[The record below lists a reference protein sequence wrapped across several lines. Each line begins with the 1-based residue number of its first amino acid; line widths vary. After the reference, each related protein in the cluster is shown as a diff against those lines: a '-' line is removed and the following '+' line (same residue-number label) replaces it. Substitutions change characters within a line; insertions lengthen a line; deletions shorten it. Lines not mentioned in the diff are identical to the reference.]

1 MISWIEILLLIVGAG
16 LFVVSFLVPEKEEKV
31 SKETRMMAREEIRDL
46 VSKEMENI
54 RGHVD
59 DVVEES
65 MTYAMEKTERSLER
79 LSNEKIMAVNEYS
92 ELVLKEINKNHDE
105 VMFLYDM
112 LNDKHS
118 NLKNTVNEATK
129 AAKEVEE
136 TTKEAEAVVDAIQK
150 LAAEPAQEEFREWD
164 FAASG
169 GREQTNAPEQG
180 KVEAEAQPEEK
191 KTEPGSKDRNRNR
204 NDAILSMYRQG
215 YPILDIAQ
223 FLGVGTG
230 EVKLVIDLYK
240 DK

>member
-1 MISWIEILLLIVGAG
+1 MISWIEILLLVVGACM
-16 LFVVSFLVPEKEEKV
+16 FAASFLIPEKQEKM
-31 SKETRMMAREEIRDL
+31 SKENRLMAREEIRDL
-46 VSKEMENI
+46 VAKEMESI
-54 RGHVD
+54 RSHVD

-118 NLKNTVNEATK
+118 HLKNTVNEAART
-129 AAKEVEE
+129 AKEVEE
-136 TTKEAEAVVDAIQK
+136 STKEAEAVVDAMQK
-150 LAAEPAQEEFREWD
+150 LSAEPAAEETREWSFSMLGGQSQEEKP
-164 FAASG
+164 G
-169 GREQTNAPEQG
+169 GIPDGEVR
-180 KVEAEAQPEEK
+180 PEEA
-191 KTEPGSKDRNRNR
+191 GQVDVRDRNRNR

-215 YPILDIAQ
+215 YPIIDIAQ

>member
-1 MISWIEILLLIVGAG
+1 MISWIEILLLVVGACM
-16 LFVVSFLVPEKEEKV
+16 FAASFLIPEKQEKM
-31 SKETRMMAREEIRDL
+31 SKENRLMAREEIRDL
-46 VSKEMENI
+46 VAKEMENI
-54 RGHVD
+54 RSHVD

-118 NLKNTVNEATK
+118 HLKNTVNEAART
-129 AAKEVEE
+129 AKEVEE
-136 TTKEAEAVVDAIQK
+136 STKEAEAVVDAMQK
-150 LAAEPAQEEFREWD
+150 LSAEPAAEETREWSFSMLGGQFQEEKP
-164 FAASG
+164 G
-169 GREQTNAPEQG
+169 GIPDGEVR
-180 KVEAEAQPEEK
+180 PEEA
-191 KTEPGSKDRNRNR
+191 GQVDVRDRNRNR

-215 YPILDIAQ
+215 YPIIDIAQ

>member
-16 LFVVSFLVPEKEEKV
+16 LFVVSFLIPEKEEKV

-79 LSNEKIMAVNEYS
+79 LSNEKIMAVHEYS

-118 NLKNTVNEATK
+118 NRGRGGCHAK
-129 AAKEVEE
+129 ACRGA
-136 TTKEAEAVVDAIQK
+136 
-150 LAAEPAQEEFREWD
+150 
-164 FAASG
+164 
-169 GREQTNAPEQG
+169 
-180 KVEAEAQPEEK
+180 
-191 KTEPGSKDRNRNR
+191 
-204 NDAILSMYRQG
+204 
-215 YPILDIAQ
+215 
-223 FLGVGTG
+223 GTG
-230 EVKLVIDLYK
+230 RIQRMGFYCYGWPGA
-240 DK
+240 DKCSGAG

>member
-16 LFVVSFLVPEKEEKV
+16 LFVVSFLIPEKEEKV

-112 LNDKHS
+112 LNDKHE
-118 NLKNTVNEATK
+118 NLKNAAVEVDKAGK
-129 AAKEVEE
+129 AAKQAGTAATLPVEQSE
-136 TTKEAEAVVDAIQK
+136 TAEDSVQQKPAV
-150 LAAEPAQEEFREWD
+150 R
-164 FAASG
+164 
-169 GREQTNAPEQG
+169 
-180 KVEAEAQPEEK
+180 
-191 KTEPGSKDRNRNR
+191 
-204 NDAILSMYRQG
+204 
-215 YPILDIAQ
+215 
-223 FLGVGTG
+223 
-230 EVKLVIDLYK
+230 
-240 DK
+240 

>member
-1 MISWIEILLLIVGAG
+1 MISWIEIFLLAVGACM
-16 LFVVSFLVPEKEEKV
+16 FAASFLIPEKQEKM
-31 SKETRMMAREEIRDL
+31 SKENRLMAREEIRDL
-46 VSKEMENI
+46 VAKEMESI
-54 RGHVD
+54 RSHVD

-118 NLKNTVNEATK
+118 HLKNTVNEAART
-129 AAKEVEE
+129 AKEVEE
-136 TTKEAEAVVDAIQK
+136 STKEAEAVVDAMQK
-150 LAAEPAQEEFREWD
+150 LSAEPATEETREWSFSMLGGQSQEVKPGEIPVGEVLPGD
-164 FAASG
+164 AAQVDV
-169 GREQTNAPEQG
+169 R
-180 KVEAEAQPEEK
+180 
-191 KTEPGSKDRNRNR
+191 DRNRNR

-215 YPILDIAQ
+215 YPIIDIAQ

>member
-1 MISWIEILLLIVGAG
+1 
-16 LFVVSFLVPEKEEKV
+16 
-31 SKETRMMAREEIRDL
+31 
-46 VSKEMENI
+46 
-54 RGHVD
+54 
-59 DVVEES
+59 

-118 NLKNTVNEATK
+118 HLKNTVNEAART
-129 AAKEVEE
+129 AKEVEE
-136 TTKEAEAVVDAIQK
+136 STKEAEAVVDAMQK
-150 LAAEPAQEEFREWD
+150 LSAEPAAEETREWSFSMLGGQFQEEKP
-164 FAASG
+164 G
-169 GREQTNAPEQG
+169 GIPDGEVR
-180 KVEAEAQPEEK
+180 PEEA
-191 KTEPGSKDRNRNR
+191 GQVDVRDRNRNR

-215 YPILDIAQ
+215 YPIIDIAQ